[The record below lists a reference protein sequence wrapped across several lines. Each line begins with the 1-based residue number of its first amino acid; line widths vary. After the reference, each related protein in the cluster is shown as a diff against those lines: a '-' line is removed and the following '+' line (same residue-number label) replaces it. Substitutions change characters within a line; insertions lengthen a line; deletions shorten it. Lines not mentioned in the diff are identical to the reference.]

1 MVIAACFP
9 PPVGGGGAD
18 VAYSTTKYIHA
29 ENVSFQMVKAET
41 VAEVPVEGPDLVGDA
56 VRDWARERPSLD
68 TLPLEIFARLGRT
81 HRLAR
86 QQIERSLQPFD
97 LNVSAMDV
105 LLALR
110 RAGQPYRLTPGGLAE
125 VSLLT
130 SGGVTFRL
138 DKLDEAGLIRRIPS
152 TEDRRIVWAE
162 LTDKGLSL
170 ADDVLA
176 AHVANERRLLDG
188 MRPEELQHLRELL
201 RRLES
206 SIVAEPLA

>member
-1 MVIAACFP
+1 
-9 PPVGGGGAD
+9 
-18 VAYSTTKYIHA
+18 
-29 ENVSFQMVKAET
+29 MVKAET
-41 VAEVPVEGPDLVGDA
+41 VAEVPVDSPDLVGDA
-56 VRDWARERPSLD
+56 VRDWARERPTLD

-86 QQIERSLQPFD
+86 QQIEQSLQPFD

-110 RAGQPYRLTPGGLAE
+110 RAGQPYRLTPGDLAE

-152 TEDRRIVWAE
+152 TQDRRVVWAE

-201 RRLES
+201 RRLEL